1 MAKHRLHLLA
11 LVLMLMLAAFAAG
24 CGGDDDDEAG
34 GDTGATD
41 TGGGGDGGGDVSG
54 EVSVISTWS
63 GPEQASFE
71 EVIAGFNEQYPDVD
85 VSYDSAGDAL
95 PTVLST
101 AVEGGNPPD
110 VAVVAQPGLIQG
122 YVERGALQPIDFAQE
137 TIAEN
142 FGESVI
148 EVGTFDEQL
157 YALLFKAANKSTVWY
172 NVSAF
177 EDAGVEAADNWDD
190 FLANAE
196 TIKASGLPAYS
207 IGGAEGWT
215 LTDLFENIYLRTAGG
230 DMYDQLSRHEIPWTD
245 QSVKDALTEMA
256 KVVGDVDNI
265 AGGTQ
270 AALQSDFPTSV
281 SNVFAE
287 EPKAAMVIEGDFVP
301 GVVES
306 PLEPETGYNVFA
318 FPSINDSPPS
328 VVGGGDLA
336 IMFNDT
342 PAAQAFIE
350 YLATPEAAEIWA
362 GRGGFSSANQNVDS
376 GVYPDPITETTA
388 SAIAEAE
395 EFRFDLSDLQ
405 PSEFGSTEG
414 QGMWKL
420 FQDFVANPDDVDGIA
435 QQLEAAAA
443 AAYGQ

>member
-1 MAKHRLHLLA
+1 MRKHRLYLLVLA
-11 LVLMLMLAAFAAG
+11 LVMALSVLAAG
-24 CGGDDDDEAG
+24 CGGDDDEEG
-34 GDTGATD
+34 GEPTGATD
-41 TGGGGDGGGDVSG
+41 TDGGEAVSG
-54 EVSVISTWS
+54 EISVMSTWS

-71 EVIAGFNEQYPDVD
+71 AVIDGFTELNPDVD

-110 VAVVAQPGLIQG
+110 VAVVPQPGLVQQ

-142 FGESVI
+142 FTGSVI
-148 EVGTFDEQL
+148 EVGTFEDQL
-157 YALLFKAANKSTVWY
+157 YAVLFKASNKSTYWY
-172 NVSAF
+172 NVQAF
-177 EDAGVEAADNWDD
+177 QDAGVEATEDWEE

-196 TIKASGLPAYS
+196 TVKASGMPAYS

-215 LTDLFENIYLRTAGG
+215 LTDLFENIYLRTAGA

-245 QSVKDALTEMA
+245 QSVKDALTEMG
-256 KVVGDVDNI
+256 KIVGDVDNI
-265 AGGTQ
+265 VGGTQ
-270 AALQSDFPTSV
+270 GALQSDFTTSV
-281 SNVFAE
+281 SNVFTE
-287 EPKAAMVIEGDFVP
+287 NPKGAMVIEGDFVP

-306 PLEPETGYNVFA
+306 PLEPETGYNVSV

-328 VVGGGDLA
+328 VVASGDLA
-336 IMFNDT
+336 VMFEDS
-342 PAAQAFIE
+342 PAAQAFVE
-350 YLATPEAAEIWA
+350 YLASPEAAAIWA
-362 GRGGFSSANQNVDS
+362 GRGGFSSANQNLDPS
-376 GVYPDPITETTA
+376 AYPDPITATTA
-388 SAIAEAE
+388 GAVAEAE

-414 QGMWKL
+414 QGLWKL

-435 QQLEAAAA
+435 QQMEKAAAQ
-443 AAYGQ
+443 AYED

>member
-1 MAKHRLHLLA
+1 
-11 LVLMLMLAAFAAG
+11 
-24 CGGDDDDEAG
+24 
-34 GDTGATD
+34 
-41 TGGGGDGGGDVSG
+41 VSG

-122 YVERGALQPIDFAQE
+122 YVERGVLQPIDFAQE

-177 EDAGVEAADNWDD
+177 EDAGVEPADNWDD

-196 TIKASGLPAYS
+196 TVKASGLPAYS

-256 KVVGDVDNI
+256 KVVGDTDNI
-265 AGGTQ
+265 VGGTQ
-270 AALQSDFPTSV
+270 GALQSDFPTSV

-306 PLEPETGYNVFA
+306 PLEAETGYNVFA
-318 FPSINDSPPS
+318 FPSVNDSPPS